1 MTTRQSVPELT
12 SRRRTGV
19 LFAMCLALVLVVGS
33 VSGVNLV
40 LPHVAVAIGA
50 SATQLTWIADAYT
63 VALAALVLPMGAL
76 GDRVGRRNVL
86 LVGTIV
92 FGAGAIV
99 GAAASSASVLIIA
112 RAVMGVGRAMTVPGP
127 LPPITAGSPSGGG
140 GGGVGFWSGFA
151 VSGSFLG
158 MLLPGPLLQRFPGV
172 WPFVAPAALAGVA
185 LGAPAPPAPNTA
197 DPHP

>member
-1 MTTRQSVPELT
+1 MTTRQSVPEAMT

-76 GDRVGRRNVL
+76 GDLPHVL
-86 LVGTIV
+86 EVDGE
-92 FGAGAIV
+92 
-99 GAAASSASVLIIA
+99 A
-112 RAVMGVGRAMTVPGP
+112 RALARECLAMHGVGRVRQ
-127 LPPITAGSPSGGG
+127 
-140 GGGVGFWSGFA
+140 
-151 VSGSFLG
+151 
-158 MLLPGPLLQRFPGV
+158 LQS
-172 WPFVAPAALAGVA
+172 
-185 LGAPAPPAPNTA
+185 
-197 DPHP
+197 